1 MTINALAITAALAAL
16 AMNAA
21 HAQMTMPMPSAG
33 ITNTDRTFLIKNA
46 QGSVSDLAHGEAGT
60 ERASTNELRQFAIQI
75 VEDHSRLNMQLYQLA
90 QKKGLAL
97 PVVME
102 DKDRDELQTLVQKQG
117 TDFDRAFLQAEVRIN
132 TEDVRD
138 GDKELSVT
146 QDPDVRQVV
155 QQYRDTEGV
164 MLARAQAYLAHMG
177 GK

>member
-1 MTINALAITAALAAL
+1 
-16 AMNAA
+16 
-21 HAQMTMPMPSAG
+21 MTMPMPSM
-33 ITNTDRTFLIKNA
+33 NVSNVDRAFLIKNA

>member
-1 MTINALAITAALAAL
+1 MTIKHTLTATALAAL
-16 AMNAA
+16 LGGAA
-21 HAQMTMPMPSAG
+21 QAQMTMPMPSAG
-33 ITNTDRTFLIKNA
+33 ITSVDRAFLISDA

-117 TDFDRAFLQAEVRIN
+117 TDFDRAFLQDEVRIN
-132 TEDVRD
+132 TQDVKD
-138 GDKELSVT
+138 SDKELSVT
-146 QDPDVRQVV
+146 QDPDVRAVV
-155 QQYRDTEGV
+155 QQYRDTEV
-164 MLARAQAYLAHMG
+164 LMLARAQAYLARIG
-177 GK
+177 RK